1 MEVRSQCSYV
11 LNTTD
16 TASLRGS
23 IKTTEGLTAL
33 VFHQPKNT
41 LIAGHSS
48 GYLYFWRTDR
58 GNATS
63 GEKNS
68 PQTQYDKLRDP
79 ALTHKGQITFM
90 RIQAETN
97 LLYTASADRTVK
109 VLRSATHARRRPLAR
124 PTALTPPL
132 RRRRRRSGTSSKRIG
147 RRRACRRCRG
157 TEGQ

>member
-16 TASLRGS
+16 KSSLRGS
-23 IKTTEGLTAL
+23 IKTAEGLTAL

-48 GYLYFWRTDR
+48 GNLYFWRTDR
-58 GNATS
+58 GNGTS

-68 PQTQYDKLRDP
+68 PLTQYDKLRDP
-79 ALTHKGQITFM
+79 AIAHKGQITFM

-109 VLRSATHARRRPLAR
+109 VPF
-124 PTALTPPL
+124 
-132 RRRRRRSGTSSKRIG
+132 
-147 RRRACRRCRG
+147 
-157 TEGQ
+157 